1 MNGTN
6 MMALRSLVAAPVA
19 ALVLGGSSLIAQQ
32 PPLTPTQQV
41 AHDVYKEMIE
51 TNSSTMT
58 SGTTVVA
65 QEAAKRFRDAGFPES
80 DIFLGGV
87 RPDKFNV
94 VLRYHGKGGPTGPKP
109 LLLLAHLDVVEAL
122 KTDWSPDIDPF
133 KFMERD
139 GYYYGRG
146 TSDDKA
152 MASIFVA
159 NIIRLKQEGYVPERD
174 IIIALTA
181 DEEGGCCNGARWLVQ
196 NHRELIDAAYVI
208 NEGGGGSLR
217 DGKPFLNTVQATE
230 KIFGNFIITAH
241 NKGGH
246 SSVPRP
252 DNAIYQLS
260 EGLVRFSH
268 FAFPVQFNE
277 VTHAFFE
284 RTAAVETPEVGAAM
298 RALLKNPGD
307 AKASAIVSRDP
318 RYNSTLRTTCV
329 ATMLS
334 GGHAQNALPQTASAT
349 INCRMLP
356 NTDPADVRAQ
366 IVKAIADTGLE
377 VSAAPAA
384 RPTAPSPLL
393 PEVMNSIETITKQL
407 FGSIPVIPIMGTGAT
422 DSAPFRAIGIP
433 AYGVSGLMGDP
444 EDVRAHGRDERML
457 VKSFYDGQEFLYRLT
472 KALTSTRTVP

>member
-1 MNGTN
+1 MRTISVRATLL
-6 MMALRSLVAAPVA
+6 ALGAVVTLAGARLP
-19 ALVLGGSSLIAQQ
+19 AQQ
-32 PPLTPTQQV
+32 PPLNPNQQL
-41 AHDVYKEMIE
+41 AHDVYKELIE
-51 TNSSTMT
+51 TNTSNMT
-58 SGTTVVA
+58 SGTTV
-65 QEAAKRFRDAGFPES
+65 AAEEMARRYRDAGFAES
-80 DIFLGGV
+80 DLFLGGV
-87 RPDKFNV
+87 RADKFNV
-94 VLRYHGKGGPTGPKP
+94 VLRYRGRGGPDAPKP
-109 LLLLAHLDVVEAL
+109 LLLLAHIDVVEAL

-152 MASIFVA
+152 MAAIFVA
-159 NIIRLKQEGYVPERD
+159 NIIRLKKEGYVPDRD

-196 NHRELIDAAYVI
+196 NHRDLVDAGVVI

-217 DGKPFLNTVQATE
+217 DGKPFLNNVQATE
-230 KIFGNFIITAH
+230 KVVGNFTVTAK
-241 NKGGH
+241 NRGGH

-252 DNAIYQLS
+252 DNAIYELAD
-260 EGLVRFSH
+260 GLARFAR
-268 FAFPVQFNE
+268 FAFPVQFND
-277 VTHAFFE
+277 VTRAYFE
-284 RTAAVETPEVGAAM
+284 RTAAVETPETGAAM

-307 AKASAIVSRDP
+307 AAASAIVSHDP

-334 GGHAQNALPQTASAT
+334 GGHATNALPQTAQAT

-356 NTDPADVRAQ
+356 NTDPADVRAE
-366 IVKAIADTGLE
+366 IVKALADTGLQ
-377 VSAAPAA
+377 VSAAPAP
-384 RPTAPSPLL
+384 RPSAPSPLL
-393 PEVMNSIETITKQL
+393 PEVMNSVQTITKQL
-407 FGSIPVIPIMGTGAT
+407 FGNIPVIPIMGTGAT
-422 DSAPFRAIGIP
+422 DSSPFRALGIP

-472 KALTSTRTVP
+472 KALTTPKAVP

>member
-1 MNGTN
+1 MRVPR
-6 MMALRSLVAAPVA
+6 LLLVAALPLSLLPAGA
-19 ALVLGGSSLIAQQ
+19 ARLLAQQ
-32 PPLTPTQQV
+32 PPLNPNQQV
-41 AHDVYKEMIE
+41 AHDIYKQLIE

-58 SGTTVVA
+58 AGTTIAAQEVA
-65 QEAAKRFRDAGFPES
+65 QRYRDAGFPES

-87 RPDKFNV
+87 RADKFNV

-122 KTDWSPDIDPF
+122 KSDWSGDLDPF
-133 KFMERD
+133 KFTERD

-146 TSDDKA
+146 TSDDKG
-152 MASIFVA
+152 MAAIYVA
-159 NIIRLKQEGYVPERD
+159 NIIRLKKEGYVPDRD

-181 DEEGGCCNGARWLVQ
+181 DEEGGCCNGARWLVA
-196 NHRELIDAAYVI
+196 NHRELVDAAYLI

-217 DGKPFLNTVQATE
+217 DGKPFLNSVQATE
-230 KIFGNFIITAH
+230 KVFGNFIITAH

-252 DNAIYQLS
+252 DNAIYQLA

-268 FAFPVQFNE
+268 YTFPVQFNE

-284 RTAAVETPEVGAAM
+284 RTANVETPETGAAM
-298 RALLKNPGD
+298 RALLKNPND
-307 AKASAIVSRDP
+307 LKASAIVSRDP

-356 NTDPADVRAQ
+356 NTNPADVRDA

-377 VSAAPAA
+377 VSPAPAA
-384 RPTAPSPLL
+384 RPSAPSPLL
-393 PEVMNSIETITKQL
+393 PDVMNSITSITKQI
-407 FGSIPVIPIMGTGAT
+407 FGNIPVIPIMGTGAT
-422 DSAPFRAIGIP
+422 DSQPFRQIGIP

-472 KALTSTRTVP
+472 KALTSTQTVP

>member
-1 MNGTN
+1 MRASRFVSLA
-6 MMALRSLVAAPVA
+6 MAASALAGSLQ
-19 ALVLGGSSLIAQQ
+19 AQQ
-32 PPLTPTQQV
+32 TADQKF
-41 AHDVYKEMIE
+41 AHDVYKELIE
-51 TNSSTMT
+51 TNTSTMT
-58 SGTTVVA
+58 AGTTGAA
-65 QEAAKRFRDAGFPES
+65 QEMAKRFRDAGFPES

-87 RPDKFNV
+87 RADKFNV
-94 VLRYHGKGGPTGPKP
+94 VLRYHGKGGPAGPKP

-122 KTDWSPDIDPF
+122 KADWSPDLDPF
-133 KFMERD
+133 KFLERD

-152 MASIFVA
+152 MAAIFVA
-159 NIIRLKQEGYVPERD
+159 NIIRLKREGYVPERD
-174 IIIALTA
+174 IVVALTA
-181 DEEGGCCNGARWLVQ
+181 DEEGGCCNGARWLVT
-196 NHRELIDAAYVI
+196 NHRDLIDAAYVV

-217 DGKPFLNTVQATE
+217 NGKPFLNSVQATE
-230 KIFGNFIITAH
+230 KVFGNFTVTAH

-252 DNAIYQLS
+252 DNAIYQLA
-260 EGLVRFSH
+260 EGLVRFSR

-277 VTHAFFE
+277 VTHAYFE

-298 RALLKNPGD
+298 RALLKNPND

-329 ATMLS
+329 ATMLT
-334 GGHAQNALPQTASAT
+334 GGHATNALPQTAQAT

-356 NTDPADVRAQ
+356 NTDPADVRAS
-366 IVKAIADTGLE
+366 IVKALADTGLE
-377 VSAAPAA
+377 VSPAPAA
-384 RPTAPSPLL
+384 SATAPSPLL
-393 PEVMNSIETITKQL
+393 PEVMSSITSITTQL
-407 FGSIPVIPIMGTGAT
+407 FGDIPVIPTMSTGAT
-422 DSAPFRAIGIP
+422 DSAPFRAVGIP

>member
-1 MNGTN
+1 MRRIHSG
-6 MMALRSLVAAPVA
+6 A
-19 ALVLGGSSLIAQQ
+19 ALLSLAGALTVGGARLQAQQ
-32 PPLTPTQQV
+32 SPLNPNQQLT
-41 AHDVYKEMIE
+41 HDVYKELIE

-58 SGTTVVA
+58 AGTTVAA
-65 QEAAKRFRDAGFPES
+65 QEMAKRYREAGFPES

-94 VLRYHGKGGPTGPKP
+94 VLRYHGKGGPGGPKP
-109 LLLLAHLDVVEAL
+109 LLLLAHIDVVEAL
-122 KTDWSPDIDPF
+122 KTDWSPDLDPF
-133 KFMERD
+133 KFLERD

-146 TSDDKA
+146 TSDDKG
-152 MASIFVA
+152 MAAIFVA
-159 NIIRLKQEGYVPERD
+159 NIIRLKKEGYVPDRD

-196 NHRELIDAAYVI
+196 NHRELVDAAYVI

-217 DGKPFLNTVQATE
+217 DGKPFLNNVQATE
-230 KIFGNFIITAH
+230 KVFGNFTVTAK

-252 DNAIYQLS
+252 DNAIYELA

-268 FAFPVQFNE
+268 FTFPVQFNE
-277 VTHAFFE
+277 VTRSYFE
-284 RTAAVETPEVGAAM
+284 HTAAIESPDVAAAM

-307 AKASAIVSRDP
+307 LAASAVVSGRDP

-329 ATMLS
+329 ATMLT
-334 GGHAQNALPQTASAT
+334 GGHATNALPQTANAT

-356 NTDPADVRAQ
+356 NTNPADVRAE
-366 IVKAIADTGLE
+366 IVKALADTALE
-377 VSAAPAA
+377 VSPAPAA
-384 RPTAPSPLL
+384 RPSAPSPLL
-393 PEVMNSIETITKQL
+393 PDVMNSIETITKQI
-407 FGSIPVIPIMGTGAT
+407 FGNIPVVPIMGTGAT
-422 DSAPFRAIGIP
+422 DSQAWRVLGIP

-472 KALTSTRTVP
+472 KALTTPKAVP

>member
-1 MNGTN
+1 MR
-6 MMALRSLVAAPVA
+6 ASRLIPAA
-19 ALVLGGSSLIAQQ
+19 ALALCLASARSHAQQ
-32 PPLTPTQQV
+32 PTLTPDQQF
-41 AHDVYKEMIE
+41 AHDVYKQLIE

-58 SGTTVVA
+58 AGTTGAA
-65 QEAAKRFRDAGFPES
+65 QEMAQRFRDAGFPDS

-94 VLRYHGKGGPTGPKP
+94 VVRYHGRGGPGGPKP

-122 KTDWSPDIDPF
+122 KSDWSADLDPF
-133 KFMERD
+133 KFIERD

-152 MASIFVA
+152 MAAIYVA
-159 NIIRLKQEGYVPERD
+159 NVIRLKKEGYVPDRD
-174 IIIALTA
+174 IVVALTA
-181 DEEGGCCNGARWLVQ
+181 DEEGGCCNGARWLVN
-196 NHRELIDAAYVI
+196 NHRDLVDAAYVI

-217 DGKPFLNTVQATE
+217 DGKPFLNSVQATE
-230 KIFGNFIITAH
+230 KVFANFIVTAH

-252 DNAIYQLS
+252 DYAIYELS

-268 FAFPVQFNE
+268 YAFPVQFNE

-284 RTAAVETPEVGAAM
+284 RTAAVESKEVGAAM
-298 RALLKNPGD
+298 RALLKNPKD
-307 AKASAIVSRDP
+307 AAASAIVSRDP

-334 GGHAQNALPQTASAT
+334 GGHATNALPQTAQAT

-356 NTDPADVRAQ
+356 NTNPADVRAA
-366 IVKAIADTGLE
+366 IVKAVADTGLQ
-377 VSAAPAA
+377 VSPAPPE
-384 RPTAPSPLL
+384 RPSAPSPLL
-393 PEVMNSIETITKQL
+393 PQVMSSIDAITRQL
-407 FGSIPVIPIMGTGAT
+407 FGNIPVIPVMGTGAT
-422 DSAPFRAIGIP
+422 DSQPFRMIGIP

-444 EDVRAHGRDERML
+444 DDVRAHGRDERML

-472 KALTSTRTVP
+472 KALTSTQTVP

>member
-1 MNGTN
+1 MR
-6 MMALRSLVAAPVA
+6 ASFVIPVA
-19 ALVLGGSSLIAQQ
+19 ALAVAFGGGSLAAQQ
-32 PPLTPTQQV
+32 APLTPDQQF
-41 AHDVYKEMIE
+41 AHDVYKELIE

-58 SGTTVVA
+58 SGTTVAA
-65 QEAAKRFRDAGFPES
+65 QEVAKRYRDAGFAEG

-94 VLRYHGKGGPTGPKP
+94 VLRYHGNGGPNGPKP

-122 KTDWSPDIDPF
+122 KTDWSPDLDPF
-133 KFMERD
+133 KFLERD

-159 NIIRLKQEGYVPERD
+159 NIVRLKREGYVPDRD
-174 IIIALTA
+174 IVIALTA
-181 DEEGGCCNGARWLVQ
+181 DEEGGCCNGARWLVA
-196 NHRELIDAAYVI
+196 NHRELVDAAYVI

-217 DGKPFLNTVQATE
+217 DGKPFLNSVQATE
-230 KIFGNFIITAH
+230 KVFGNFIVTAH

-252 DNAIYQLS
+252 DNAIYQLA

-268 FAFPVQFNE
+268 FSFPVQFNE

-284 RTAAVETPEVGAAM
+284 HTAAVETPEVGAAM
-298 RALLKNPGD
+298 RALLKNPND

-334 GGHAQNALPQTASAT
+334 GGHATNALPQTASAT

-356 NTDPADVRAQ
+356 NTNPADVRAA

-377 VSAAPAA
+377 VSPAPAA

-393 PEVMNSIETITKQL
+393 PEVMSSITTITKQL
-407 FGSIPVIPIMGTGAT
+407 FGNIPVIPIMGTGAT

-433 AYGVSGLMGDP
+433 SYGVSGLMGDP

-472 KALTSTRTVP
+472 KALTTGKTVP

>member
-1 MNGTN
+1 MELGLMRTPRLSIAAI
-6 MMALRSLVAAPVA
+6 ALTVSA
-19 ALVLGGSSLIAQQ
+19 ALSAQQ
-32 PPLTPTQQV
+32 APLTPNQQY
-41 AHDVYKEMIE
+41 AHDVYKELLE

-58 SGTTVVA
+58 AGTTIAA
-65 QEAAKRFRDAGFPES
+65 QEIAKRYRDAGFAES

-94 VLRYHGKGGPTGPKP
+94 VLRYHGKAGANGPKP

-122 KTDWSPDIDPF
+122 KSDWSPDLDPF
-133 KFMERD
+133 KVLERD
-139 GYYYGRG
+139 GYFYARG

-159 NIIRLKQEGYVPERD
+159 NIVRLKKEGYVPDRD
-174 IIIALTA
+174 IIVALTA
-181 DEEGGCCNGARWLVQ
+181 DEEGGCCNGVRWLIA
-196 NHRELIDAAYVI
+196 NHREIVDAAYVI

-217 DGKPFLNTVQATE
+217 DGKPFLNNIQATE
-230 KIFGNFIITAH
+230 KVFGNFTVTAH

-252 DNAIYQLS
+252 DNAIYELS
-260 EGLVRFSH
+260 EGIVRFSH

-277 VTHAFFE
+277 VTRQYFE
-284 RTAAVETPEVGAAM
+284 KTAAVETPETGAAM
-298 RALLKNPGD
+298 RALLKNPND
-307 AKASAIVSRDP
+307 AAASAIVSRDP

-329 ATMLS
+329 ATMLA
-334 GGHAQNALPQTASAT
+334 GGHALNALPQTASVT

-366 IVKAIADTGLE
+366 IVKVLADTGLE
-377 VSAAPAA
+377 VSAAPAM
-384 RPTAPSPLL
+384 RPSAPSPLM
-393 PEVMNSIETITKQL
+393 PEVMGSVETITKQM
-407 FGSIPVIPIMGTGAT
+407 FGNIPVIPIMGTGAT
-422 DSAPFRAIGIP
+422 DSAPFRVLGIP

-457 VKSFYDGQEFLYRLT
+457 MKSYYDGQEFLYRLT
-472 KALTSTRTVP
+472 KALTVAKTVP

>member
-1 MNGTN
+1 MQVSRLLSLS
-6 MMALRSLVAAPVA
+6 ALALAFTAARLP
-19 ALVLGGSSLIAQQ
+19 AQQ
-32 PPLTPTQQV
+32 APLTPNQQL
-41 AHDVYKEMIE
+41 AHDVYKELIE

-58 SGTTVVA
+58 AGTTGAA
-65 QEAAKRFRDAGFPES
+65 QEMAQRYRDAGFAES

-94 VLRYHGKGGPTGPKP
+94 VLRYHGKGGANPPKP

-152 MASIFVA
+152 MAAIFVA
-159 NIIRLKQEGYVPERD
+159 NIIRLKKEGYVPERD
-174 IIIALTA
+174 IVIALTA
-181 DEEGGCCNGARWLVQ
+181 DEEGGCCNGARWLVA
-196 NHRELIDAAYVI
+196 NHRDLVDAAYVI

-217 DGKPFLNTVQATE
+217 DGKPFINSVQATE
-230 KIFGNFIITAH
+230 KVVGNFTVIAR

-252 DNAIYQLS
+252 DNAIYELS

-268 FAFPVQFNE
+268 FAFPVEFND
-277 VTHAFFE
+277 VTRAYFE
-284 RTAAVETPEVGAAM
+284 RTAAVETPETGAAM

-307 AKASAIVSRDP
+307 AAASAIVSRDP

-334 GGHAQNALPQTASAT
+334 GGHASNALPQTAQVT

-356 NTDPADVRAQ
+356 NTNPADVRAQ

-377 VSAAPAA
+377 VSPAPAP
-384 RPTAPSPLL
+384 RPSAPSPLL
-393 PEVMNSIETITKQL
+393 PEVMHSVESITKQL
-407 FGSIPVIPIMGTGAT
+407 FGNIPVIPIMGTGAT
-422 DSAPFRAIGIP
+422 DSAPFRAIGIA

-472 KALTSTRTVP
+472 KALTSTATVP

>member
-1 MNGTN
+1 MR
-6 MMALRSLVAAPVA
+6 ASRFVVPA
-19 ALVLGGSSLIAQQ
+19 ALAIVCSGPRLMSQQ
-32 PPLTPTQQV
+32 PALNPNQQL
-41 AHDVYKEMIE
+41 AHDVYKELIE
-51 TNSSTMT
+51 TNSSTT
-58 SGTTVVA
+58 TAGTTGAA
-65 QEAAKRFRDAGFPES
+65 QEMAKRFRDAGFAES

-94 VLRYHGKGGPTGPKP
+94 VLRYHGRGGPSAPKP

-122 KTDWSPDIDPF
+122 KSDWSNDLDPF
-133 KFMERD
+133 KFLERD

-152 MASIFVA
+152 MAAIFVA
-159 NIIRLKQEGYVPERD
+159 NIVRLKQEGYVPDRD
-174 IIIALTA
+174 IVVALTA
-181 DEEGGCCNGARWLVQ
+181 DEEGGCCNGARWLVA
-196 NHRELIDAAYVI
+196 NHRELVDAAVVI

-217 DGKPFLNTVQATE
+217 DGKPLLNAVQATE
-230 KIFGNFIITAH
+230 KVFGNFTVTAH

-268 FAFPVQFNE
+268 FSFPVQFNE

-284 RTAAVETPEVGAAM
+284 RTAAVETPEVGGAM
-298 RALLKNPGD
+298 RALLKNPND
-307 AKASAIVSRDP
+307 AAASAIVSRDP

-334 GGHAQNALPQTASAT
+334 GGHAQNALPQTAQAT

-356 NTDPADVRAQ
+356 NTNPADVRAA

-384 RPTAPSPLL
+384 RPSAPSPLL
-393 PEVMNSIETITKQL
+393 PEVMGSIEAVTKQL
-407 FGSIPVIPIMGTGAT
+407 FGNIPVIPIMGTGAT
-422 DSAPFRAIGIP
+422 DSQPFRTIGIP
-433 AYGVSGLMGDP
+433 SYGVSGLMGDP